1 MGIDGAARI
10 VIDQIRLE
18 DYSLVSDVD
27 GKKAKTS
34 GEGLIE
40 LA

>member
-1 MGIDGAARI
+1 MGIDGVAGS

-27 GKKAKTS
+27 REKAKTS
-34 GEGLIE
+34 GEDLIE